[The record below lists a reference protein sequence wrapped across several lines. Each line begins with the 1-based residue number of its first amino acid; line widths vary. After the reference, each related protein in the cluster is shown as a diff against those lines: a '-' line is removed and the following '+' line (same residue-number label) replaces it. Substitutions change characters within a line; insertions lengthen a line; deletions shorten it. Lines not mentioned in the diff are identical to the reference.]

1 MLATLFLFVSL
12 QMPTVAFNTSEY
24 TVSEGSDTVH
34 VCGCCL
40 NDIPPGGLECE
51 VVAILG
57 AVDGI
62 KAGRDLECECIG

>member
-1 MLATLFLFVSL
+1 MFLFFTDA
-12 QMPTVAFNTSEY
+12 TVAFNTSEY

-34 VCGCCL
+34 VCVVL

-62 KAGRDLECECIG
+62 KAGRYIECDCIG

>member
-1 MLATLFLFVSL
+1 MCV
-12 QMPTVAFNTSEY
+12 V
-24 TVSEGSDTVH
+24 
-34 VCGCCL
+34 L